1 MKIGVDL
8 GGSHIG
14 VGIIKD
20 ATIIDSKD
28 KILTREDR
36 VKIEETIVNSITIM
50 IKDLC
55 NENNVKVEEL
65 EIIGIASPRYY
76 FKWQNSKSW
85 KLRC

>member
-14 VGIIKD
+14 VGIIQD
-20 ATIIDSKD
+20 TNIIASKD

-36 VKIEETIVNSITIM
+36 TKIQETIVNSITSM
-50 IKDLC
+50 IRELC
-55 NENNVKVEEL
+55 KENDIRVEEL

-76 FKWQNSKSW
+76 FKWKDYKSR
-85 KLRC
+85 KFRC

>member
-8 GGSHIG
+8 GGRRI
-14 VGIIKD
+14 IKKKIKD

-76 FKWQNSKSW
+76 FKW
-85 KLRC
+85 